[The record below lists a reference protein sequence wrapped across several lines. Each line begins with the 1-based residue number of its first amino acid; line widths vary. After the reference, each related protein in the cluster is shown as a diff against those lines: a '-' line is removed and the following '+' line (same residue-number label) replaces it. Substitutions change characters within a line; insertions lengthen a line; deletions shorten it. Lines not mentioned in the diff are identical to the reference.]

1 MCTMFFVSSSK
12 ARTLKTMF
20 PTRWDE
26 IMRGLSVT
34 VQCCFLESPADM
46 ACACLLDISARLAVL
61 HIIWRLWPEWIWK
74 LICWERWYS
83 IKFAFLLQRAL
94 GLRTALTDRL
104 LLLLSLSANAAPYG
118 IFLSLLQRMQ
128 GEKPQAKASST
139 PPKNVGM
146 NMKIKAAIL
155 TQVKPCTL

>member
-1 MCTMFFVSSSK
+1 MRNVFASSSVCQTLCFRQNEREEKKCVGLVLPSSVASWK
-12 ARTLKTMF
+12 ALLIRLVPVCWILVPHWLCSHYLKT
-20 PTRWDE
+20 
-26 IMRGLSVT
+26 
-34 VQCCFLESPADM
+34 
-46 ACACLLDISARLAVL
+46 LAK
-61 HIIWRLWPEWIWK
+61 WIWK
-74 LICWERWYS
+74 SICWGCWYR
-83 IKFAFLLQRAL
+83 IKFAFLLQKAL

-128 GEKPQAKASST
+128 GEKPQAKASSS